1 MPALEFYEQLDN
13 DFSQLEGQENLFGLT
28 PIGFS
33 GNCDFKL
40 SNFSCNKLELNAAYD
55 AICFFSPVQ
64 KINRN
69 YSSYGLKHIVED
81 YLNVKTKGEINYISN
96 GVLIL
101 AMAKVGFKINRDSNS
116 PNCFFNVS
124 NKDIKWLRK
133 QIGY

>member
-1 MPALEFYEQLDN
+1 MATLEFYKQVDN
-13 DFSQLEGQENLFGLT
+13 DFSQREGQENLFALT
-28 PIGFS
+28 TIGFR

-40 SNFSCNKLELNAAYD
+40 SNFSNNKLELNAAYD
-55 AICFFSPVQ
+55 AICFFRPVQ

-101 AMAKVGFKINRDSNS
+101 AMAKVGFKINRDNS